1 MTQCLYNDDTFGAQT
16 ISIMDRLHSYF
27 SDVHMW
33 SSQGGGEPMPQFKFR
48 ALLLIAEI
56 YEHVRLYVNNHEES
70 LSNYFGKWTLKKC
83 LEQVVAIEGLQKQL
97 NEMHSDF
104 ELCDVQYELRESI
117 MGVKHF
123 PLGGEDIATLYEK
136 GIDGFC
142 KECDINNHPSIAS
155 SQLWN
160 AVSSNDRNYK
170 FGRLFRKAK
179 ESFVEFEK
187 ESNSP
192 DPDDR
197 AYNQAR
203 DENQLSNQIAY
214 RAKKIDYS
222 VNYAVQGDFDC
233 LQYILHIQLEAENVS
248 AETICRELDK
258 ALEILRNVYMAEAED
273 IYYIRTGDFA
283 DLKMIYDEKSI
294 NHLYTELPFRKYYE
308 AKNDYI
314 EYFFEEIEA
323 ELAKWRMNKGYVER
337 KLSSE
342 EYEDFL
348 CEHIMDVE
356 NNMKGY
362 DELWELR
369 THSGGLDAKVTPE
382 NFARMFYRREGVD
395 SYFIELEWKLEELT
409 RIREK
414 NKEKTPSDIQEQ
426 ATTPEQKAVDD
437 FVEKILMLVSEVYNE
452 WNDRYLV
459 PAVHKPEVHIV
470 IKKDELVQYIQD
482 VRKNSFD
489 VLLEMCYPKTSK
501 SKQVFCQYVVSLQ
514 EQGYFGELSNKMLA
528 QILAPI
534 VGLSIGT
541 VTNYLSR
548 S

>member
-1 MTQCLYNDDTFGAQT
+1 MTQYLYDDDTFGAQT
-16 ISIMDRLHSYF
+16 ISILDRLHSYF

-33 SSQGGGEPMPQFKFR
+33 SSQGGEEPMPQFKFR
-48 ALLLIAEI
+48 AILLIAEI
-56 YEHVRLYVNNHEES
+56 YEHVRQYVNNHEES
-70 LSNYFGKWTLKKC
+70 LSNYFGKWTLRKC

-97 NEMHSDF
+97 NEMHPDF
-104 ELCDVQYELRESI
+104 EFCDAQYELRECI
-117 MGVKHF
+117 MGVNHF
-123 PLGGEDIATLYEK
+123 PLGGEDIAILYEK
-136 GIDGFC
+136 GIDGFRE
-142 KECDINNHPSIAS
+142 ECDINNHPPIAS

-179 ESFVEFEK
+179 ESFVEFDK
-187 ESNSP
+187 EGKSP

-214 RAKKIDYS
+214 KAKKIDYS
-222 VNYAVQGDFDC
+222 ANCANQNFFDC
-233 LQYILHIQLEAENVS
+233 LQYILHIQLEAENAS
-248 AETICRELDK
+248 AEIICRELGK
-258 ALEILRNVYMAEAED
+258 ALETLRNVYMAEAED

-283 DLKMIYDEKSI
+283 SLEMIYDEKSI

-314 EYFFEEIEA
+314 EYFSEEIEV
-323 ELAKWRMNKGYVER
+323 ELAKWRMDKGYVER

-342 EYEDFL
+342 EYEEFL
-348 CEHIMDVE
+348 CEHITEVE

-369 THSGGLDAKVTPE
+369 THSGGLDTKVTPE
-382 NFARMFYRREGVD
+382 SFARMFYRREGVD
-395 SYFIELEWKLEELT
+395 SYFIELEWELEELT

-414 NKEKTPSDIQEQ
+414 NKEKTLSVIQEQ

-437 FVEKILMLVSEVYNE
+437 FIEKILMLVDMAYNE

-459 PAVHKPEVHIV
+459 PAVHKPEVHII
-470 IKKDELVQYIQD
+470 IKKDELIQYIQEL
-482 VRKNSFD
+482 RNNSFD
-489 VLLEMCYPKTSK
+489 VLSGMCYPPTSR

-514 EQGYFGELSNKMLA
+514 EKGYFGELSNKLLA
-528 QILAPI
+528 QIIAPI
-534 VGLSIGT
+534 VGLAIGT